1 MLADAAACARALVH
15 TRTLAHA
22 HVGTR
27 GLPDMVPLRQTRLT
41 DFLPFRPMAGKVPA
55 HQDLAA
61 RNDSPHLATP
71 TEGVQ
76 AALPARQLLGNEE
89 DAEFVAHRKA
99 AKSLR
104 KATAAA
110 DAETL
115 RAG

>member
-1 MLADAAACARALVH
+1 
-15 TRTLAHA
+15 
-22 HVGTR
+22 
-27 GLPDMVPLRQTRLT
+27 
-41 DFLPFRPMAGKVPA
+41 MAGKVPA

-61 RNDSPHLATP
+61 RNDSPHLAMP
-71 TEGVQ
+71 G
-76 AALPARQLLGNEE
+76 QLLGDEE
-89 DAEFVAHRKA
+89 DAAFVARRKA